1 MFVSPPGYQ
10 PVYRPAIPYLGSIH
24 GGLRE
29 KMTIYIQGA
38 TPEDI
43 TRFFVNLLCGE
54 SESSDV
60 ALHINPRFDGWDKV
74 VFNSRT
80 DGSWQ
85 SEDKIRKM
93 PFSKGE
99 KFELTIHVEPDEFQI
114 KVNGKHFHDFKHRVP
129 VSSVRAMHISGD
141 VSVETINVLG
151 GGFPG
156 GPAGG
161 AGGGFPGGLGPGGFP
176 AGPAGGAGGFYP
188 GGMGPG
194 VFPGGPAGGA
204 RPGYPGGLSP
214 PGYPGGSGPGDTWGD
229 YPGSNLPS
237 MSGQPIHSPPVPF
250 STRIAGGMFPKRTLI
265 IRGMVPHHANRLS
278 FDLVMSHSRDIA
290 FHLNPRFQEGAVVR
304 NSRLHGSWGR
314 EERELSTNPF
324 APGQYFDMSI
334 RSGDRRFKVY
344 VNGQHLC
351 DYFHRVHSLAEVDQ
365 LDINGDVQISYV
377 HF

>member
-151 GGFPG
+151 
-156 GPAGG
+156 
-161 AGGGFPGGLGPGGFP
+161 
-176 AGPAGGAGGFYP
+176 
-188 GGMGPG
+188 
-194 VFPGGPAGGA
+194 
-204 RPGYPGGLSP
+204 

>member
-43 TRFFVNLLCGE
+43 TRFFVNLLCEE

-99 KFELTIHVEPDEFQI
+99 KFELTIHVEPDEYQI

-161 AGGGFPGGLGPGGFP
+161 TGGGFPGGLGPGGFP
-176 AGPAGGAGGFYP
+176 AGPAGVAGGFYP

-204 RPGYPGGLSP
+204 W
-214 PGYPGGSGPGDTWGD
+214 PGYPGGSGPGGTWGD

-237 MSGQPIHSPPVPF
+237 MSGQPIHSPLVPF

-278 FDLVMSHSRDIA
+278 FDLVMSRTHDIA

-324 APGQYFDMSI
+324 APGQYFEMSI
-334 RSGDRRFKVY
+334 RSGDKRFKVY